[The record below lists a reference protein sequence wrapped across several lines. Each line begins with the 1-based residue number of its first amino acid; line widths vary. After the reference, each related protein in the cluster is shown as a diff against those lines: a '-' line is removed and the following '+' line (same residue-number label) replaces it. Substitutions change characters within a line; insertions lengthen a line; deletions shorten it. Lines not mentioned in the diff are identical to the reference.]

1 MGYVI
6 TCAVKKSCRP
16 SKGPAPTRPPIKRG
30 PWRLPVNSPK
40 GGNFFWR
47 SLSTRGA
54 PKKRGAGRAKSWAK
68 RERRAAFRAA
78 TGMVDLHYVM

>member
-16 SKGPAPTRPPIKRG
+16 SKGPAPTGPRLNGGRG
-30 PWRLPVNSPK
+30 ASPSIARR
-40 GGNFFWR
+40 GE
-47 SLSTRGA
+47 LLLAEPECGA